1 MADTITRE
9 TEGIIDTP
17 QGEGTAQTGAAAQ
30 SGSARTEPRT
40 FTQEEVNAI
49 VEKRV
54 ARVKAT
60 PPADYEDLK
69 AKAARLDELEQANKS
84 ELERANDAAT
94 AATTR
99 AEELQRQLDA
109 LQAESER
116 ARQVRDMASQYGVD
130 ADMLSRMGG
139 DVEDNAQYLKAR
151 MDAMPKFGDM
161 HDGGEHP
168 SSEKTLEEIEAIA
181 DPLQRVRERA
191 AYFSTHPNKR

>member
-1 MADTITRE
+1 MADTITRATE
-9 TEGIIDTP
+9 VTEGTP
-17 QGEGTAQTGAAAQ
+17 AGEGTAQTAAAAQ
-30 SGSARTEPRT
+30 SGTRQEPRT

-49 VEKRV
+49 VERRV
-54 ARVKAT
+54 ARVKAV

-94 AATTR
+94 AATAR

-139 DVEDNAQYLKAR
+139 DVEDNAQFLRKR

-161 HDGGEHP
+161 RDGGEHRDTGRTLDEIRAIKNP
-168 SSEKTLEEIEAIA
+168 QERIRARAEYISS
-181 DPLQRVRERA
+181 
-191 AYFSTHPNKR
+191 HPRG